1 MVPRS
6 KLKLETVSDGT
17 SITATS
23 VPDIREKRG
32 RLENKYNTLMELLTI
47 SLFKLSCHKE
57 IFNEEKL
64 SC

>member
-32 RLENKYNTLMELLTI
+32 RTYLCHWTSELYLYLYTY
-47 SLFKLSCHKE
+47 L
-57 IFNEEKL
+57 
-64 SC
+64 